1 MKQKLKLVPYP
12 ALVRESGGVCPPAL
26 QGNVTG
32 HVSELPGGPEAYELD
47 ITPDGIQMT
56 GSPAG
61 ILYAKITLE
70 QLKLEFPTDLPC
82 LHIEDAPRFPYRG
95 FMLDC
100 CRHFFSEPD
109 VMTLI
114 DAASYYKINK
124 FHWHLSDDQGWR
136 VAIEKYPRLTEIG
149 AQTGGASSR
158 PEFYTKRQIRRIV
171 KFAQERNVEIIPE
184 IDIPGHMT
192 AAIAAYPELG
202 CTGQTM
208 PVATDFGV
216 FPNLICAGRE
226 ECFQF
231 LTDVLDEL
239 CELFPSKTIHI
250 GGDEA
255 AKEHWKSCPY
265 CQAKMREL
273 GFGDEDT
280 LQRWYSDRIIQYL
293 NAKGREARLW
303 SDAFTGN
310 DFQAEQYS
318 IQYWMGNPGN
328 VKYQA
333 ALGHKIVCSDTAAY
347 YMDYPYAADD
357 RAGSRVSVEDR
368 AGREKISPEEDL
380 RNREEAA
387 EKLAQYTHP
396 INLDTILEH
405 DPWPDWLAGGRT
417 PALRSALLGIEA
429 PLWTEYVPDLST
441 AVQRLFPRLPAVAEV
456 AWTPEL
462 SRDNASF
469 DERYESTAAQFAQ
482 RRLKGAAG
490 KRLWHG

>member
-1 MKQKLKLVPYP
+1 MNRQEVEDLSRKLTADYGVMI
-12 ALVRESGGVCPPAL
+12 REMLRDQVEDTVISEPVLNELYFFRVNGISKNWDETTEPVWKKA
-26 QGNVTG
+26 
-32 HVSELPGGPEAYELD
+32 SELFTGLHSLSRPIVIVFKEENGQFYCYIGTTPDVLELLPGVFRGVFRKMDIYGETEGGGISLFSAPD
-47 ITPDGIQMT
+47 VITPGHFSFGGYIKGDPTSNMT
-56 GSPAG
+56 NTS
-61 ILYAKITLE
+61 
-70 QLKLEFPTDLPC
+70 
-82 LHIEDAPRFPYRG
+82 
-95 FMLDC
+95 
-100 CRHFFSEPD
+100 
-109 VMTLI
+109 
-114 DAASYYKINK
+114 SYPM
-124 FHWHLSDDQGWR
+124 D
-136 VAIEKYPRLTEIG
+136 
-149 AQTGGASSR
+149 
-158 PEFYTKRQIRRIV
+158 
-171 KFAQERNVEIIPE
+171 EIIRGMSGKDWC
-184 IDIPGHMT
+184 IT
-192 AAIAAYPELG
+192 IAAYPELG

-333 ALGHKIVCSDTAAY
+333 ALGHKIICSDTAAY